1 MPSKLV
7 GCPTFG
13 GPNLTDIFI
22 TSSSIY
28 LDFYTGKSVDT
39 EVDTKSDCNK
49 GAVVT
54 NVPEDGSLL
63 KIEQTKLKGIA
74 ANSVYML

>member
-22 TSSSIY
+22 TSSSLY
-28 LDFYTGKSVDT
+28 LDFYSGKSIDANS
-39 EVDTKSDCNK
+39 KCKK
-49 GAVVT
+49 GWVK

-63 KIEQTKLKGIA
+63 KIQQTELKGVA
-74 ANSVYML
+74 ANKVCLC

>member
-28 LDFYTGKSVDT
+28 LDFYTGKS
-39 EVDTKSDCNK
+39 VDTKSDCNK

>member
-7 GCPTFG
+7 GCPAFG

-22 TSSSIY
+22 TYSSLY
-28 LDFYTGKSVDT
+28 LDLYTGKSIET
-39 EVDTKSDCNK
+39 NSNCKKK
-49 GAVVT
+49 GTLVK

-63 KIEQTKLKGIA
+63 KIEQSVLKGVP
-74 ANSVYML
+74 ANNVRLC